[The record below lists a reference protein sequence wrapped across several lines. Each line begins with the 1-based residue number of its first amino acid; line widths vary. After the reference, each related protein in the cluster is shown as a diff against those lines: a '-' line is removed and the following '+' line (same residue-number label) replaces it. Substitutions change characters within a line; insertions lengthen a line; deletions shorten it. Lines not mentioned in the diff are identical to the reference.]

1 MNKPSIIV
9 GMGIGQLYKDVLT
22 KLGQEVITVDL
33 DPNKGA
39 DYTDV
44 DQAISTHLKFK
55 TAHICTP
62 NFTHAELTKKLSA
75 CSSIVFVEKPGL
87 RTPEEWTQA
96 AQSSARVMM
105 VKNNMWRSNID
116 ELRALAQ
123 EAKQVNIQWIRRNC
137 IPHPGSWFTTRELA
151 FGGVS
156 RDLMPHL
163 LSLYIAMNP
172 LWDKEEVNGY
182 LAIRKWMLA
191 QIESTE
197 YGTVN
202 PNGTYDVDD
211 HCAIKFGDK
220 WNLIADWRSMDK
232 EDSSI
237 EFIMPDNTIER
248 FELGWCPEDAYQ
260 RMIQDAINNITNSTF
275 WNKQF
280 SEDVWIHQIISKL

>member
-1 MNKPSIIV
+1 MNKPSIVV

-22 KLGQEVITVDL
+22 KLGREVVTVDL

-62 NFTHAELTKKLSA
+62 NFTHAELTNKLGA

-105 VKNNMWRSNID
+105 VKNNMWRSNMD
-116 ELRALAQ
+116 DLRALAQ
-123 EAKQVNIQWIRRNC
+123 EAKQVNIQWIRKNC

>member
-1 MNKPSIIV
+1 
-9 GMGIGQLYKDVLT
+9 
-22 KLGQEVITVDL
+22 
-33 DPNKGA
+33 
-39 DYTDV
+39 
-44 DQAISTHLKFK
+44 
-55 TAHICTP
+55 
-62 NFTHAELTKKLSA
+62 
-75 CSSIVFVEKPGL
+75 
-87 RTPEEWTQA
+87 
-96 AQSSARVMM
+96 
-105 VKNNMWRSNID
+105 
-116 ELRALAQ
+116 
-123 EAKQVNIQWIRRNC
+123 
-137 IPHPGSWFTTRELA
+137 
-151 FGGVS
+151 
-156 RDLMPHL
+156 MPHL

-197 YGTVN
+197 YGIVN

-260 RMIQDAINNITNSTF
+260 RMIQDAVNNITNSTF

-280 SEDVWIHQIISKL
+280 AEDVWIHQIISKL

>member
-1 MNKPSIIV
+1 MNKPSIVV

-62 NFTHAELTKKLSA
+62 NFTHAELTNKLGA

-172 LWDKEEVNGY
+172 QWDKEEVNGY

>member
-62 NFTHAELTKKLSA
+62 NFTHAELTNKLGA

-172 LWDKEEVNGY
+172 QWDKEEVNGY

>member
-1 MNKPSIIV
+1 MNKPSIVV

-62 NFTHAELTKKLSA
+62 NFTHAELTNKLGA

-105 VKNNMWRSNID
+105 VKNNMWRSNMD
-116 ELRALAQ
+116 DLRALAQ
-123 EAKQVNIQWIRRNC
+123 EAKQVNIQWIRKNC

>member
-1 MNKPSIIV
+1 M
-9 GMGIGQLYKDVLT
+9 D
-22 KLGQEVITVDL
+22 D
-33 DPNKGA
+33 
-39 DYTDV
+39 
-44 DQAISTHLKFK
+44 
-55 TAHICTP
+55 
-62 NFTHAELTKKLSA
+62 
-75 CSSIVFVEKPGL
+75 
-87 RTPEEWTQA
+87 
-96 AQSSARVMM
+96 
-105 VKNNMWRSNID
+105 
-116 ELRALAQ
+116 LRALAQ
-123 EAKQVNIQWIRRNC
+123 EAKQVNIQWIRKNC

-220 WNLIADWRSMDK
+220 WNLTADWRSMDK

-237 EFIMPDNTIER
+237 EFIMQDNTAER